1 MANNFSSNVLA
12 QQSWVRLCIDEVLR
26 EGFAKQP
33 ISDEQVFRLIGE
45 ELFIDFPI
53 QIDENLLHFIQCLG
67 PSVEV
72 IYPPELRELV
82 RKNLSETL
90 YKYRLV

>member
-12 QQSWVRLCIDEVLR
+12 RQSWVRLCINEGLR
-26 EGFAKQP
+26 ESFVRQP
-33 ISDEQVFRLIGE
+33 ISDEQVFRLIGGE
-45 ELFIDFPI
+45 VFIDFSI
-53 QIDENLLHFIQCLG
+53 QIDENLLHLIQCFG

-82 RKNLSETL
+82 RRNLSETL